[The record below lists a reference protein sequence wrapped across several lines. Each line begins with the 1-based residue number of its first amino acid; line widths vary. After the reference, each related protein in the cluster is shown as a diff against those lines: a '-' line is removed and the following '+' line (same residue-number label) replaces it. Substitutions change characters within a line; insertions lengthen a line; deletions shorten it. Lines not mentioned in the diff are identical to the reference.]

1 MKIILIVTIVMNKII
16 LVEDSLARK
25 PGTINLKNLKEQK
38 KNNKTNKYKRK
49 NVSVI
54 DYVKKN

>member
-1 MKIILIVTIVMNKII
+1 MNKII

-38 KNNKTNKYKRK
+38 KTIKPTNIKGKM
-49 NVSVI
+49 
-54 DYVKKN
+54 